1 MRFLPQRGER
11 HADQGRPQESGAFY
25 GPVFGPVLQIKA
37 QTAGL
42 PAAARKSENGA
53 QMAAPQRKFADMKIL
68 RMNWVRGPGVW
79 TYRSIIEAVLDIG
92 ELEDFPSNT
101 IPGYYERLTAW
112 LPGLVEHKCGVGER
126 GGFLQ
131 RLREG
136 TWPGHVMEHVAL
148 ELQMQAGMN
157 TAFGKTRMTGEHA
170 VYKVVIRA
178 FDEAVGRLALE
189 SARDLV
195 MAAINGTPYDV
206 PAAIARLKAL
216 GEQRCFSAGTA
227 CIVDA
232 ALARGIP
239 EREQSGAARARRGAA
254 PHLGHHHGPHQRHCS
269 GHLARQRPAARP
281 AQRRGHSRAR
291 RPRGQQRRRRL
302 GSRRR
307 HRPARHRQIR
317 HWRTRARTGAEPLH
331 ARAGHGRLAGRRRA
345 GR

>member
-1 MRFLPQRGER
+1 
-11 HADQGRPQESGAFY
+11 
-25 GPVFGPVLQIKA
+25 
-37 QTAGL
+37 
-42 PAAARKSENGA
+42 
-53 QMAAPQRKFADMKIL
+53 MKIL

-92 ELEDFPSNT
+92 ELEDFPSNA

-195 MAAINGTPYDV
+195 MAAINDTPYDV

-216 GEQRCFSAGTA
+216 AAQRCFSPGTA
-227 CIVDA
+227 CIVKA
-232 ALARGIP
+232 ARARGIP
-239 EREQSGAARARRGAA
+239 YIRLNESNLVQ
-254 PHLGHHHGPHQRHCS
+254 LGHG
-269 GHLARQRPAARP
+269 A
-281 AQRRGHSRAR
+281 AQRRIWA
-291 RPRGQQRRRRL
+291 
-302 GSRRR
+302 
-307 HRPARHRQIR
+307 IETD
-317 HWRTRARTGAEPLH
+317 RTVCTHPL
-331 ARAGHGRLAGRRRA
+331 
-345 GR
+345 